1 MIAQIVQFHEEHMD
15 ERVWENLLQPRAL
28 PKLAWADALVL
39 AGLVVYP
46 AGHRPTVDG
55 IVDLVLGEEPHFV
68 TPLFRVAICILGVIV
83 IDQVCVPDVPV
94 EGRVERR
101 VRQKL
106 GQGHCDNSVG
116 STAFQS
122 VLFAKRWILCSVFCV
137 G

>member
-1 MIAQIVQFHEEHMD
+1 M
-15 ERVWENLLQPRAL
+15 

-46 AGHRPTVDG
+46 AGHWPTVDG

-68 TPLFRVAICILGVIV
+68 PPLFRVAICVLGVIV

-101 VRQKL
+101 IRQKL
-106 GQGHCDNSVG
+106 GQGHRDNGVG
-116 STAFQS
+116 GTAFES
-122 VLFAKRWILCSVFCV
+122 VLISKD
-137 G
+137 